1 MSVPPLDDDTRD
13 ALARSA
19 LGRLPAALRERLLEG
34 GMQIDAPAGSTIYQ
48 EGARSNYGLIV
59 SGLIRMYMTAP
70 DGRQVTV
77 RYARSGELAGIP
89 AVIGRGAPVST
100 QILTDTRALLLN
112 PERLRTLGRRD
123 AELAWLLAEE
133 VTQRVFGVLEALS
146 GYTFGSVRQRVA
158 WHLLELAARQRH
170 ADGLVA
176 SITQQELADAVG
188 SVRQVVARALGELR
202 REGLVATGGGGVRLL
217 DPDALHQ
224 QAWGSGL
231 SPK

>member
-1 MSVPPLDDDTRD
+1 MAEPPLDDDIRD
-13 ALARSA
+13 ALARSP
-19 LGRLPAALRERLLEG
+19 LGRLSTEVQTRLLEG
-34 GMQIDAPAGSTIYQ
+34 AMQVDAPAGSTIYE

-59 SGLIRMYMTAP
+59 SGLIRMYMTSP

-89 AVIGRGAPVST
+89 AVIGQGAPVST

-112 PERLRTLGRRD
+112 PETLRTLAQRE
-123 AELAWLLAEE
+123 AELGWLLAEE

-170 ADGLVA
+170 IDGLVA
-176 SITQQELADAVG
+176 RVTQQELADAVG
-188 SVRQVVARALGELR
+188 SVRQVVARTLGELR
-202 REGLVATGGGGVRLL
+202 REGLVATGAGGVRLL

-224 QAWGSGL
+224 QAWGGGL